1 MEINK
6 KTYLFLLYFIV
17 LYSFLSIILLKTI
30 GEPLIVFL
38 EMIIRSIFKDLINYE
53 AFIFVP
59 ICSGVISISIYLSI
73 VFSWKYAFKKKVRY
87 MVVVGSVLFLWL
99 ANLLRLVMV
108 LFSEKVGL
116 TFAKTMHVTSW
127 FLIGAII
134 LYLSL
139 NSFKK

>member
-1 MEINK
+1 MEIDK
-6 KTYLFLLYFIV
+6 KTYLFLFYFIV

-38 EMIIRSIFKDLINYE
+38 EMIIRNIFNDLINYE
-53 AFIFVP
+53 AFVFVP
-59 ICSGVISISIYLSI
+59 ICSGVISTSIYLSI
-73 VFSWKYAFKKKVRY
+73 VFSWKYAFKKKVKY

-99 ANLLRLVMV
+99 ANLLRLVLV

-116 TFAKTMHVTSW
+116 AFAKTMHVASW

>member
-1 MEINK
+1 MEIDK

-30 GEPLIVFL
+30 GEPLIIFL
-38 EMIIRSIFKDLINYE
+38 EMIIRGIFNDLINYD
-53 AFIFVP
+53 AFVFVP
-59 ICSGVISISIYLSI
+59 ICSGVISASIYLSI

-87 MVVVGSVLFLWL
+87 LVVVGSLLFLQL
-99 ANLLRLVMV
+99 ANLLRLVLV
-108 LFSEKVGL
+108 LFSEKAGL
-116 TFAKTMHVTSW
+116 TFAKSMHVASW